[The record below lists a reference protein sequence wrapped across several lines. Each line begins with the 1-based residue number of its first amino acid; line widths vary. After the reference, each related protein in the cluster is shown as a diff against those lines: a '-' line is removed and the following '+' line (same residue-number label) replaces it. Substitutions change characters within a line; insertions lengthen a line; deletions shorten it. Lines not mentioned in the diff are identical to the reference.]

1 MNERWNID
9 GEYFES
15 CNCELLCPCL
25 LVKGSRPTDGHCD
38 AVVAVKVD
46 SGKWGTTDLSGLNAV
61 LAIYSPGIMTAGN
74 WTVEA
79 YVDARASEPQRAALD
94 QIMTGQAGGPLSR
107 FAPLMSKRL
116 PAKAAPITFVSQ
128 GATRKLVIPN
138 VADVTV
144 EGVLGA
150 DNQQVWLD
158 NVAHFANRRL
168 AAAKS
173 TSSHFK
179 DQAFSFENSGRN
191 GHFAP
196 IKWSNA

>member
-1 MNERWNID
+1 MSERWQLD

-25 LVKGSRPTDGHCD
+25 LTKGSRPTEGHCD
-38 AVVAVKVD
+38 VVVAFHVD
-46 SGKWGTTDLSGLNAV
+46 SGKYGQTDLSGLNAV
-61 LAIYSPGIMTAGN
+61 LAIYTPGIMTQGN
-74 WTVEA
+74 WTVEP
-79 YVDARASEPQRAALD
+79 YVDVRASAAQRAALE
-94 QIMTGQAGGPLSR
+94 QIITAGAGGPLSR
-107 FAPLMSKRL
+107 FAPLITKRL
-116 PAKAAPITFVSQ
+116 PAKSVPISFISE
-128 GATRKLVIPN
+128 GRTRKLVIPD

-150 DNQQVWLD
+150 DSQQVWFE
-158 NVAHFANRRL
+158 NVAHFANRHL

-179 DQAFSFENSGRN
+179 DQAFNFDNSGRN

>member
-1 MNERWNID
+1 MSERWQLD

-25 LVKGSRPTDGHCD
+25 LTKGSRPTEGHCD
-38 AVVAVKVD
+38 VVVAFHID
-46 SGKWGTTDLSGLNAV
+46 SGRYGQTDLSGLNAV
-61 LAIYSPGIMTAGN
+61 LAIYTPGIMTQGN

-79 YVDARASEPQRAALD
+79 YVDVRGSEAQRGALEQIVTAR
-94 QIMTGQAGGPLSR
+94 AGGPLSR
-107 FAPLMSKRL
+107 FDPLIAKRL
-116 PAKAAPITFVSQ
+116 PAKPVPITFTSE
-128 GATRKLVIPN
+128 GRTRKLVIPK

-150 DNQQVWLD
+150 DSQQVWFE
-158 NVAHFANRRL
+158 NVAHFANRHL
-168 AAAKS
+168 AAAKG

-179 DQAFSFENSGRN
+179 DEAFNFDNSGRN

>member
-1 MNERWNID
+1 MSERWNID

-38 AVVAVKVD
+38 VVVAVHVD
-46 SGKWGTTDLSGLNAV
+46 SGKWGQTDLSGLNAV
-61 LAIYSPGIMTAGN
+61 VAIYSPGIMTEGN
-74 WTVEA
+74 WTVEP
-79 YVDARASEPQRAALD
+79 YIDARASEPQRAALE
-94 QIMTGQAGGPLSR
+94 QIISARAGGALGRFEPLI
-107 FAPLMSKRL
+107 AKRL
-116 PAKAAPITFVSQ
+116 PAKVTPITFTSE
-128 GATRKLVIPN
+128 GRIRKLSIPN
-138 VADVTV
+138 VAEVTV

-150 DNQQVWLD
+150 DSQQVWFD

>member
-1 MNERWNID
+1 MSERWNLD

-25 LVKGSRPTDGHCD
+25 LTKGARPTEGHCD
-38 AVVAVKVD
+38 VVVAFRVD
-46 SGKWGTTDLSGLNAV
+46 SGKYGQTDLSGLNAV
-61 LAIYSPGIMTAGN
+61 LVIYSPGVMTEGK
-74 WTVEA
+74 WTVEP
-79 YVDARASEPQRAALD
+79 YVDVRASEAQRAALER
-94 QIMTGQAGGPLSR
+94 IITASAGGPLGR
-107 FAPLMSKRL
+107 FGPLIAKRL
-116 PAKAAPITFVSQ
+116 PLKVAPISITSEGRV
-128 GATRKLVIPN
+128 RKLSIPN
-138 VADVTV
+138 VTEVTV

-150 DNQQVWLD
+150 DSQQVWFD

-168 AAAKS
+168 AAARG

-179 DQAFSFENSGRN
+179 DDSFTFDNSGRN